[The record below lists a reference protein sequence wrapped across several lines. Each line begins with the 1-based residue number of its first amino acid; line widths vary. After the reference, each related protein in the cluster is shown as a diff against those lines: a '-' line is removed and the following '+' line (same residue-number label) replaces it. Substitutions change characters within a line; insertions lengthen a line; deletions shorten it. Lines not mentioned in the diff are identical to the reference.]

1 MYLEMEKKRGKFII
15 SGFLIG
21 HRENPDIINHQ
32 SILREYGTL
41 GRMPREQPPPYQD
54 FLTAGGDPQMFVR

>member
-1 MYLEMEKKRGKFII
+1 MEKKRGKIII